1 MKTKLM
7 TALLALT
14 LLGTL
19 TACDGR
25 TGNQPSSESSTPASE
40 SPENTDESLSQFN
53 KKATLDETVMVDE
66 GGVKITA
73 TGLTYT
79 NYSVELGL
87 TIENNSGKDLSF
99 ISGSIGYSCN
109 SVNGY
114 MVENGYLNCD
124 VANGKK
130 ANDTI
135 QFSYDTLMLYGIDE
149 IADLE
154 IGFDMADD
162 DYNHTYSGPRQLK
175 TSIYDSHDYEMNH
188 YQATI
193 ASQAAQNTYGY
204 EMLQFS
210 QDALY
215 EQNGVKMLSSGMMRW
230 DGAYMLLLELENTT
244 DSMVNIVLSDLGL
257 NGLKLSSSNEAG
269 IGIYPGKCGIM
280 KVRLS
285 SVLDQAYWSEYGMTD
300 VGVVSLSLG
309 QYHEDEMEI
318 GEKVALEIAISN
330 GNATF
335 NASGKEVYASNGLR
349 IVAKSVQEQK
359 DTGALFVLML
369 AENKSGKTLTLDDV
383 YDSLSVNGFMT
394 DYYCDGQELKNGESA
409 VLLIRLQESSL
420 EENQITSASDVQEI
434 EVGFEIQEGY
444 TTIDEPTLTI
454 KFEAQ

>member
-7 TALLALT
+7 SVLLALAM
-14 LLGTL
+14 LGTL
-19 TACDGR
+19 TACGSSN
-25 TGNQPSSESSTPASE
+25 GNQPSSESNAPASE
-40 SPENTDESLSQFN
+40 APEKSNETLGLFN
-53 KKATLDETVMVDE
+53 KNATLDETVMVDE

-87 TIENNSGKDLSF
+87 TIENNSGKNLSF

-109 SVNGY
+109 SINGY
-114 MVENGYLNCD
+114 MVEEGYLNCD

-175 TSIYDSHDYEMNH
+175 TSIFDSHDYETNH

-210 QDALY
+210 QNALY
-215 EQNGVKMLSSGMMRW
+215 EQNGVKMLSSGVMRR
-230 DGAYMLLLELENTT
+230 DEAYMLLLELENTT
-244 DSMVNIVLSDLGL
+244 DSMVHVVLSDLGL
-257 NGLKLSSSNEAG
+257 NGLKLSSSDEAG
-269 IGIYPGKCGIM
+269 IGIYPGKCGIIN
-280 KVRLS
+280 VRLS
-285 SVLDQAYWSEYGMTD
+285 SVLDQAYWGEYGMTD
-300 VGVVSLSLG
+300 VGAVSLSLG
-309 QYHEDEMEI
+309 QYNEEQVEI
-318 GEKVALEIAISN
+318 GQKVPVEITLPD

-335 NASGKEVYASNGLR
+335 DASGKEVYNSNGLR

-359 DTGALFVLML
+359 DSGDLFVLML
-369 AENKSGKTLTLDDV
+369 AENNSGKTLTLDDA

-394 DYYCDGQELKNGESA
+394 DYYCDSQELKNGESA
-409 VLLIRLQESSL
+409 VLVIRLQESSL
-420 EENQITSASDVQEI
+420 EENQITSASNIREI
-434 EVGFEIQEGY
+434 EVGLEIQEGY
-444 TTIDEPTLTI
+444 TTIDEPTLMLR
-454 KFEAQ
+454 FGE

>member
-7 TALLALT
+7 SALLVLAMLS
-14 LLGTL
+14 TL
-19 TACDGR
+19 TACGGSN
-25 TGNQPSSESSTPASE
+25 GNQPSSESSAPASE
-40 SPENTDESLSQFN
+40 APENTNETLGLFN
-53 KKATLDETVMVDE
+53 KTATLDETVMVDE

-79 NYSVELGL
+79 NYSVEVGL

-99 ISGSIGYSCN
+99 VSGSIGYSCN

-114 MVENGYLNCD
+114 MVEEGYLNCD

-154 IGFDMADD
+154 IGFDMSDD

-175 TSIYDSHDYEMNH
+175 TSIYDSHDYETNH

-215 EQNGVKMLSSGMMRW
+215 EQNGVKMLSSGMMRR
-230 DGAYMLLLELENTT
+230 DGEDMLLLELENTT
-244 DSMVNIVLSDLGL
+244 DSMVYVVLSDLGL

-280 KVRLS
+280 NVRLS
-285 SVLDQAYWSEYGMTD
+285 SVLDQAYWSEYGMTG
-300 VGVVSLSLG
+300 VGAVSLSLG
-309 QYHEDEMEI
+309 QYNEDEVEI
-318 GEKVALEIAISN
+318 GEKVPVEITLPD

-335 NASGKEVYASNGLR
+335 DASGKEVYNSNGLR

-359 DTGALFVLML
+359 DSGDLFVLML
-369 AENKSGKTLTLDDV
+369 AENNSGKTLTLDDA

-394 DYYCDGQELKNGESA
+394 DYYCDSQELKNGESA
-409 VLLIRLQESSL
+409 ALVIRLQESSL
-420 EENQITSASDVQEI
+420 DENQITSASDVQEI

-444 TTIDEPTLTI
+444 TTIDEPTITLQ
-454 KFEAQ
+454 FGE

>member
-7 TALLALT
+7 SVLLALAM
-14 LLGTL
+14 LGTL
-19 TACDGR
+19 TACGGS

-40 SPENTDESLSQFN
+40 APENTNETLGLFHKN
-53 KKATLDETVMVDE
+53 ATLDETVMVDE

-99 ISGSIGYSCN
+99 VSGSIGYSCN

-114 MVENGYLNCD
+114 MVEEGYLNCD

-175 TSIYDSHDYEMNH
+175 TSVYDSHDYETNH

-215 EQNGVKMLSSGMMRW
+215 EQNGVKMLSSGVMRR
-230 DGAYMLLLELENTT
+230 DGAYMLLLELKNTT
-244 DSMVNIVLSDLGL
+244 DSMVHVVLSDLGL

-280 KVRLS
+280 NVRIS
-285 SVLDQAYWSEYGMTD
+285 SVLDQAYWSEYGMTG
-300 VGVVSLSLG
+300 VGAVSLSLG
-309 QYHEDEMEI
+309 QYNEDEVEI
-318 GEKVALEIAISN
+318 GEKVPVEITLPD
-330 GNATF
+330 GDATF
-335 NASGKEVYASNGLR
+335 DASGKEVYNSNGLR

-359 DTGALFVLML
+359 DSGDLFVLML
-369 AENKSGKTLTLDDV
+369 AENNSGKTLTLDDA

-394 DYYCDGQELKNGESA
+394 DYYCDRQEVKNGESA
-409 VLLIRLQESSL
+409 VLVIRLQESSL
-420 EENQITSASDVQEI
+420 EENQITSASDIQEI
-434 EVGFEIQEGY
+434 EVGVEIQEGY
-444 TTIDEPTLTI
+444 TSIDEPTLTLQ
-454 KFEAQ
+454 FGE

>member
-7 TALLALT
+7 SVLLALT
-14 LLGTL
+14 MLGTL
-19 TACDGR
+19 TACAGSA
-25 TGNQPSSESSTPASE
+25 GNQQPSNSSTPASKA
-40 SPENTDESLSQFN
+40 PEKTNETLGLFN
-53 KKATLDETVMVDE
+53 KNATLDESVMVDE

-79 NYSVELGL
+79 NYSVKLGL

-99 ISGSIGYSCN
+99 ISGSVGYSCN

-114 MVENGYLNCD
+114 MVEEGYLNCD
-124 VANGKK
+124 VADGKK

-175 TSIYDSHDYEMNH
+175 TSIYDSHDYETNH

-204 EMLQFS
+204 EMLHFS
-210 QDALY
+210 QDTVY
-215 EQNGVKMLSSGMMRW
+215 EQNGVKVLSSGVMRR
-230 DGAYMLLLELENTT
+230 DGVYMLLLELENTT
-244 DSMVNIVLSDLGL
+244 DSMVYAVLSDLGL

-269 IGIYPGKCGIM
+269 IGIYPGKCGIVN
-280 KVRLS
+280 VRLS
-285 SVLDQAYWSEYGMTD
+285 SVLNQEFWSEYGISG
-300 VGVVSLSLG
+300 VGSVNLSLG
-309 QYHEDEMEI
+309 LYNEDEVEI
-318 GEKVALEIAISN
+318 GEKVPVEITLPG

-335 NASGKEVYASNGLR
+335 DASGNEVYNSNGLR
-349 IVAKSVQEQK
+349 IAIKSVQEQK
-359 DTGALFVLML
+359 DGGDLFVLML
-369 AENKSGKTLTLDDV
+369 AENNSGKTLTLDDV
-383 YDSLSVNGFMT
+383 YDSLSVNGLMT
-394 DYYCDGQELKNGESA
+394 DYYCDSQELKNGESA
-409 VLLIRLQESSL
+409 VLVIQLQESSL
-420 EENQITSASDVQEI
+420 EESQITSASDVQEI
-434 EVGFEIQEGY
+434 ELGFEIQEGN

-454 KFEAQ
+454 RFGG